1 MNEYTGFGDVNK
13 GEWVAGENDDV
24 DGIVEDKGEN
34 DEDGDGEENIGNC
47 LEEEKGDGVD
57 LFLILIEE
65 ERGDGVELFLI
76 TWLVTNGNYHNLSNV
91 NFKEAIISDTCFWPA
106 GHKWIILDRNPARD
120 GPQWV
125 AFLNTILAQV

>member
-1 MNEYTGFGDVNK
+1 MINIKYQVKETNHISKLNEYTGVGDVNK
-13 GEWVAGENDDV
+13 GEGVEGEKDDV
-24 DGIVEDKGEN
+24 DGIGEENDKDKGEN

-76 TWLVTNGNYHNLSNV
+76 QFVFTHLGQLMFS
-91 NFKEAIISDTCFWPA
+91 
-106 GHKWIILDRNPARD
+106 
-120 GPQWV
+120 
-125 AFLNTILAQV
+125 